1 MLMHAHMATTC
12 RLCSVLSSHGICY
25 FYTARARGCA
35 RLYERGV
42 STVLSLHLC
51 AVDERVAVHN
61 ATPGWGVRAPRY
73 EHTSILAR
81 AKRSTDTVGRT

>member
-1 MLMHAHMATTC
+1 MLTWRPPADCVAY
-12 RLCSVLSSHGICY
+12 SVHTVFLYG
-25 FYTARARGCA
+25 ARGCA